1 MSAQREWF
9 EKDYYKVL
17 GVNETATAK
26 EIKTAFRKL
35 SRQFHP
41 DTNSGDPGAEERFK
55 EISAAYDVIGDETK
69 RKEYDDA
76 RRLGPMAGG
85 FGGPGATRSPPTTS
99 ATSVICSATC
109 STADAGAVAGASRVV
124 RDRNVVPTSRPN

>member
-17 GVNETATAK
+17 GVPETATAK
-26 EIKTAFRKL
+26 DIKSAFRKL

-41 DTNSGDPGAEERFK
+41 DTNTDANAEERFK

-69 RKEYDDA
+69 RKEYDEA

-85 FGGPGATRSPPTTS
+85 FFPAQWDPKLGIHVT
-99 ATSVICSATC
+99 
-109 STADAGAVAGASRVV
+109 
-124 RDRNVVPTSRPN
+124 